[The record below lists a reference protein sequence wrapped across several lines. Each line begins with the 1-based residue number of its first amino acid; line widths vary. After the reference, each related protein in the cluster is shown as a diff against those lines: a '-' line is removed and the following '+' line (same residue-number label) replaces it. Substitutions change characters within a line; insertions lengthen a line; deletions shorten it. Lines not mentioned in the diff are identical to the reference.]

1 MYMQTEL
8 LKIIEGGLEK
18 NKEKVQS
25 YTQLLIEKLKDEGEN
40 QFAERITNLLSKKSV
55 HPVYLDEF
63 LSKPV
68 DQDSRLDMVDVSIPD
83 QKQTEIILP
92 EITGMKIDN
101 YVTSIKHRSKF
112 MEFGV
117 NLPDSLLLYGPPGCG
132 KTSIAHYISK
142 QTGLPLITAKL
153 DGLISSLL
161 GSTAKNIRKIFE
173 YAKERPC
180 ILFLDEFD
188 AIAKARN
195 DGHEVGELKRVVNS
209 LLQNIDDFNSE
220 NNILIAATNHE
231 QLLDPAVWRRFTNT
245 IEVPKPTNHE
255 IEGLIRLFTRTTTC
269 NFCDENKKMN
279 TLANILFGYSPSD
292 IKAICYNSIRRSI
305 LAEKQEINYASF
317 LYQIYLYKDGPNKNS
332 SVIHFLNENGVSQAD
347 IAEELEI
354 SMRQV
359 RKALST
365 QEEGR
370 DEQ

>member
-1 MYMQTEL
+1 MQTEL

-25 YTQLLIEKLKDEGEN
+25 YVQLLIEKLKEDGEDR
-40 QFAERITNLLSKKSV
+40 FAEKISNVLRKKSM

-63 LSKPV
+63 ISKPV
-68 DQDSRLDMVDVSIPD
+68 DQDSRLDMVDISIPD
-83 QKQTEIILP
+83 QQQEEIVLP
-92 EITGMKIDN
+92 KITGMKIDN
-101 YVTSIKHRSKF
+101 YINSIKHRSEF

-117 NLPDSLLLYGPPGCG
+117 NLPDSLLLFGPPGCG

-195 DGHEVGELKRVVNS
+195 DEHEVGELKRVVNS

-220 NNILIAATNHE
+220 HNILIAATNHQ

-245 IEVPKPTNHE
+245 IEVPKPTNYE
-255 IEGLIRLFTRTTTC
+255 IEQLIKLFTKKISH
-269 NFCDENKKMN
+269 NFFDENKKMTALSN
-279 TLANILFGYSPSD
+279 HLIGYSPAD
-292 IKAICYNSIRRSI
+292 IKAICYNTIRRSL
-305 LAEKQEINYASF
+305 LAEKKEITYASF
-317 LYQIYLYKDGPNKNS
+317 LYQLYLYNDDFQKTS
-332 SVIHFLNENGVSQAD
+332 SFILFLSDHGVSQAD
-347 IAEELEI
+347 IAEELGV

-359 RKALST
+359 RNALSSK
-365 QEEGR
+365 EE
-370 DEQ
+370 D